1 MEIKSPINTH
11 TNTNLPSTQTA
22 HSDIPMGVE
31 NHNHTHNHNPHTNT
45 GTETG
50 TVIESRNAVNT
61 SHSEINTQPPPPSYN
76 AHADQHSS
84 EKRTVENN
92 HHGGNENETPP
103 QFQIRPDVLMNA
115 DGNAGGG
122 GNGGGKYEGQYP
134 APLTSLQKESRL
146 VRCPRCG
153 VCEYTGV
160 EWVSGG
166 TADISA
172 LLCCLCFC
180 LPCVPYLMTSFKDV
194 HHKCANCGFLVAV
207 WKRSGKTEVSVAAS
221 AAAASGNAG
230 GVGGAGG
237 K

>member
-1 MEIKSPINTH
+1 METKSPVNTNTN

-22 HSDIPMGVE
+22 HSDIPMVVE
-31 NHNHTHNHNPHTNT
+31 NYNHNQIPHTSTGTGT
-45 GTETG
+45 GTETSNE
-50 TVIESRNAVNT
+50 INT
-61 SHSEINTQPPPPSYN
+61 SHAEINTQSPLSPPSYN
-76 AHADQHSS
+76 AHADQHLS
-84 EKRTVENN
+84 EKRTVESS
-92 HHGGNENETPP
+92 HHGSNETPP
-103 QFQIRPDVLMNA
+103 QFQIHPEVSMNT
-115 DGNAGGG
+115 NA
-122 GNGGGKYEGQYP
+122 NGGRNVGEKYEGQHP

-230 GVGGAGG
+230 GTGGN
-237 K
+237 

>member
-1 MEIKSPINTH
+1 METKSP
-11 TNTNLPSTQTA
+11 TNTNTNTNTTLPSTQTA
-22 HSDIPMGVE
+22 HSDIPMVVE
-31 NHNHTHNHNPHTNT
+31 NHNHNPHT

-50 TVIESRNAVNT
+50 TKTETRNEVNT
-61 SHSEINTQPPPPSYN
+61 NHSGINTHPPPPSYN

-84 EKRTVENN
+84 EKRTVENI
-92 HHGGNENETPP
+92 HHGSHEHDSSETPP
-103 QFQIRPDVLMNA
+103 QFQIHPEVIN
-115 DGNAGGG
+115 GNAKE
-122 GNGGGKYEGQYP
+122 NGGGKYEGQHP

-153 VCEYTGV
+153 VCEYTAV

-230 GVGGAGG
+230 GMSGAGA